1 VQEKK
6 RMADEQ
12 ERLTEQWLTEQ
23 GKQIEEIKA
32 SLDPEELTVLN
43 EETAQ
48 LVEREHGALKFGR
61 ETLTQIKLSELIRVR
76 YLKEDDS

>member
-1 VQEKK
+1 
-6 RMADEQ
+6 MADEQ

-43 EETAQ
+43 EEAAQ

-61 ETLTQIKLSELIRVR
+61 ETLTPQIKLSELIRVR